1 MKDVIMAVDTPK
13 VMGPAFNGTVS
24 IVRKLGES
32 LKFLSEDNETIP
44 EQ

>member
-1 MKDVIMAVDTPK
+1 MSDVIMAVDTPK

-24 IVRKLGES
+24 IVRKLGRS
-32 LKFLSEDNETIP
+32 LRFLSEKNDTIP